1 MDSIWIKGN
10 ALRPVLLTRLLY
22 RPVFA
27 AFVMRTRF
35 SKEPAVFV
43 TLQVFGGKKIA
54 SKRLSVPKNTIL
66 FSPEVRSA
74 LAQERFAGAQPALKI
89 SKTQSASSPV
99 LRIKFVF
106 IMSAMTKKTK
116 KYVDL

>member
-1 MDSIWIKGN
+1 MEKLEMPTTFALVLPTLDSSIINALVNMDSIWIKGN

-43 TLQVFGGKKIA
+43 TLQVFGGEKVAK
-54 SKRLSVPKNTIL
+54 KRLSVPKNYIL
-66 FSPEVRSA
+66 FSPEV
-74 LAQERFAGAQPALKI
+74 
-89 SKTQSASSPV
+89 
-99 LRIKFVF
+99 
-106 IMSAMTKKTK
+106 
-116 KYVDL
+116 